1 MFRFNPHFPRPKPGP
16 FLIPHANT
24 TGRNLMHPST
34 FATTRI
40 GPMIRA
46 AGRSPLK
53 AFASGLL
60 AVALAGVPTGVSAQ
74 FAKPED
80 AVKYRKNA
88 LFVMQQHFARLAA
101 MAQGK
106 APYDAKI
113 AADNA
118 LVVANMAA
126 LPWAGFVEGTDK
138 GDTKAKPE
146 IWKDRDDF
154 RQLSEKFV
162 VEVGKLRTASAT
174 GRLDDLKAA
183 VNATAGACKACHD
196 EYRAK

>member
-1 MFRFNPHFPRPKPGP
+1 MQKILATKSAIPAAAFGEIDRPRFASIRPKTNPVFG
-16 FLIPHANT
+16 
-24 TGRNLMHPST
+24 G
-34 FATTRI
+34 FAAFRS
-40 GPMIRA
+40 RA
-46 AGRSPLK
+46 CASLK
-53 AFASGLL
+53 AL
-60 AVALAGVPTGVSAQ
+60 ACGAMIAALAGISTGVSAQ

-88 LFVMQQHFARLAA
+88 LFVMQQHFGRLAA

-106 APYDAKI
+106 APYDAKL

-118 LVVANMAA
+118 LIVANMAG

-146 IWKDRDDF
+146 IWKDKENF

-162 VEVGKLRTASAT
+162 VEVGKLKTASAT
-174 GRLDDLKAA
+174 GKLDDLKAA

>member
-1 MFRFNPHFPRPKPGP
+1 
-16 FLIPHANT
+16 
-24 TGRNLMHPST
+24 MHPST
-34 FATTRI
+34 LGTIRI
-40 GPMIRA
+40 GSRPYA
-46 AGRSPLK
+46 VSSAPLK
-53 AFASGLL
+53 GFACVLL
-60 AVALAGVPTGVSAQ
+60 ITAIAGVSTEVSAQ

-106 APYDAKI
+106 APYDAKM

-118 LVVANMAA
+118 LVVANMSV

-138 GDTKAKPE
+138 GDTKAKAE
-146 IWKDRDDF
+146 IWKDKENF

-162 VEVGKLRTASAT
+162 VEVGKLKTASAT
-174 GRLDDLKAA
+174 GKLDDLKAA